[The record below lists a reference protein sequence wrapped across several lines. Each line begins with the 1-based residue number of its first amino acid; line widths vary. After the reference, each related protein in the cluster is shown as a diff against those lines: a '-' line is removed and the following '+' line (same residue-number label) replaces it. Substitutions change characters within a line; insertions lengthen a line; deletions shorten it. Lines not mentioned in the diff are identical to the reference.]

1 MLKGK
6 CALVTGSIGGIGN
19 ATARALAMRGCHV
32 MLHGLEDPKIAEEKR
47 QEIAKEFGVRTAVSS
62 ADLSK
67 VDQIE
72 QLFKE
77 TERELGPLEILVNNA
92 VTRHAGPV
100 EEIPVEKW
108 DLAIAVNL
116 SAPFHLIRMC
126 LPGMKKRRW
135 GRIINIASNW
145 GLTGTMDRGDYVASK
160 HGVVGLTKAVA
171 LENLDYGITCNAI
184 APGAT
189 LTPNAEKNLQA
200 RMKKEG
206 ASREQT
212 MKNYLLARQP
222 SGRFIAPEDVAELIV
237 FLCGDSAKDMTG
249 SPISID
255 GGWLS
260 I

>member
-1 MLKGK
+1 
-6 CALVTGSIGGIGN
+6 
-19 ATARALAMRGCHV
+19 
-32 MLHGLEDPKIAEEKR
+32 
-47 QEIAKEFGVRTAVSS
+47 
-62 ADLSK
+62 
-67 VDQIE
+67 
-72 QLFKE
+72 
-77 TERELGPLEILVNNA
+77 
-92 VTRHAGPV
+92 
-100 EEIPVEKW
+100 
-108 DLAIAVNL
+108 
-116 SAPFHLIRMC
+116 
-126 LPGMKKRRW
+126 MKKRHW

-145 GLTGTMDRGDYVASK
+145 GLTGTVDRGDYVASK

-200 RMKKEG
+200 RMKKDG
-206 ASREQT
+206 TTREQT